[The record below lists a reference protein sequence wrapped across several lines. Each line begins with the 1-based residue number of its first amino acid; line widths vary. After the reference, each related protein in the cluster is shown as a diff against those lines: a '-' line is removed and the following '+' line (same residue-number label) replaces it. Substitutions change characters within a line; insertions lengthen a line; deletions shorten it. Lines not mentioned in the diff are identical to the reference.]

1 MRKIRKVIPK
11 YVVLYLDLDLDP
23 ARRYYVRPSVRPSE
37 IAIFTIENFL
47 MESFLFGTSRKSKY
61 FYF

>member
-23 ARRYYVRPSVRPSE
+23 ARRYYVRPSE

-47 MESFLFGTSRKSKY
+47 METFLFGTSRKSKY